1 MTTLEAI
8 GKKIGKWTV
17 LSRVKTEKGYDFIC
31 KCECGEIKQVRSDN
45 VLSGKSTQCMSCS
58 QKEKMAKKPK
68 KEKSNEP
75 RIIKIRY
82 DSNKEWSEENTFIG
96 TYADFLTA
104 CKERRSKREKEEKEQ
119 KIAYWQGRK
128 VRDSIYR
135 RYNHMRRRCY
145 NEKDQNYKNY
155 GGRGIKICDEWLND
169 FETFYKWALENGY
182 KKELTID
189 RIDVNGNYEPSNCR
203 WITMKEQQ
211 RNRRTNVRITFNG
224 VTKTQVEW
232 AEELG
237 ITGSTI
243 RDRINKGLPLE
254 KVLTSERLKCENR
267 KPYKSHKK
275 KPYEQTKKYQADKKR
290 IIRRIAI
297 DLRIIQINK
306 LLNGEFKK

>member
-8 GKKIGKWTV
+8 GKTIGKWTI

-45 VLSGKSTQCMSCS
+45 VLSGKSTQCIKCS
-58 QKEKMAKKPK
+58 AKARRVEKKPK
-68 KEKSNEP
+68 EKK
-75 RIIKIRY
+75 IVKIRY
-82 DSNKEWSEENTFIG
+82 DNSKGWEKDNVYEGYYEGYREFCRKKREE
-96 TYADFLTA
+96 
-104 CKERRSKREKEEKEQ
+104 KSKKEKEEKQKYWEQ
-119 KIAYWQGRK
+119 RK
-128 VRDSIYR
+128 ERYAIYR

-145 NEKDQNYKNY
+145 NEKDHNYKNY

-267 KPYKSHKK
+267 KPYKPRKK